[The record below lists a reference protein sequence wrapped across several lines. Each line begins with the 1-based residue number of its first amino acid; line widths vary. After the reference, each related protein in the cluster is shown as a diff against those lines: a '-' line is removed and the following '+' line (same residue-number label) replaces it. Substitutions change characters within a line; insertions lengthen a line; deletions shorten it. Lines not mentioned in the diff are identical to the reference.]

1 LYVYQGTVL
10 APILSTI
17 VLNVIVSDINEEI
30 KKTFNKGKKVA
41 KPNKY
46 VKNL

>member
-1 LYVYQGTVL
+1 L

-30 KKTFNKGKKVA
+30 KKKFNKGKMV
-41 KPNKY
+41 KPNNY